1 MKAVFR
7 FLGSMTGRI
16 VRAVAGIILIVIGL
30 LLVKGTGGWI
40 LAIVGLLPLAAG
52 VFDRCLFAP
61 LFGLP
66 FVGSALRKAVE
77 R

>member
-1 MKAVFR
+1 MKAAFR
-7 FLGSMTGRI
+7 FLASMTGRI
-16 VRAVAGIILIVIGL
+16 VRAIAGVILIVIGL

-66 FVGSALRKAVE
+66 FAGSALRKAVE
-77 R
+77 K

>member
-1 MKAVFR
+1 MKALFG
-7 FLGSMTGRI
+7 FLASMTGRI
-16 VRAVAGIILIVIGL
+16 VRAVAGIVLIIIGL
-30 LLVKGTGGWI
+30 ALVKGTGGWI

-52 VFDRCLFAP
+52 VFDWCLFSP

-77 R
+77 K